1 MLVYLRHRIMHAV
14 LEVRAG
20 AAALAFGI
28 CLALMLPLA
37 ACLNE
42 PTESSPEYLPLDDS
56 RYPYADVPRIV
67 IETEDFHEIRDR
79 ETKFPSHLQI
89 YGENAPESG
98 VYSLTVRGRGNSS
111 FMMPKYGL
119 KLEFT
124 DKVSLFGMP
133 ANRDWALIGNYGDK
147 THLRN
152 FMMTRL
158 SEWLGSRYTPR
169 CRYVELYLNR
179 KYMGLYLLSET
190 VKVGKHRVN
199 IAKNDS
205 SFLFEKESEK
215 KQDPPLVISSMGFPF
230 HVKNPQNLS
239 PESAEMLRSH
249 LDAFEAYLREP
260 DDFPET
266 GMRDWIDV
274 DDFMPYY
281 WVQEYSKNEDGRFG
295 RSIFITWEKG
305 SPMRFGPLWD
315 FDISF
320 GNESYKENRS
330 FDGWYIRRYYWFGY
344 IFRDVS
350 VRSLA
355 RDYWL
360 KHKKQFES
368 LIDSVPLY
376 ASNISRVLKNEYRR
390 WPIMKNTEN
399 WALKDPYEDYDEA
412 LDSLVL
418 WMKARY
424 DWINDALE

>member
-1 MLVYLRHRIMHAV
+1 MLVYLRHRVMHAV

-20 AAALAFGI
+20 AALACGVF
-28 CLALMLPLA
+28 LALTLSLV

-42 PTESSPEYLPLDDS
+42 PTESSPDYLPLDDS
-56 RYPYADVPRIV
+56 RYPYADVPRMV
-67 IETEDFHEIRDR
+67 IETEDFREIRDR
-79 ETKFPSHLQI
+79 KTEFPSYLQI
-89 YGENAPESG
+89 YGERAPESG

-190 VKVGKHRVN
+190 VKVGKNRVN
-199 IAKNDS
+199 IAENDS
-205 SFLFEKESEK
+205 SFLFEKESAK
-215 KQDPPLVISSMGFPF
+215 KQDPPLVISSMGYPF
-230 HVKNPQNLS
+230 HVKSPQNLK
-239 PESAEMLRSH
+239 PESAEMLQSH
-249 LDAFEAYLREP
+249 LDAFESFLRAP
-260 DDFPET
+260 GDFPET

-305 SPMRFGPLWD
+305 QPMRFGPLWD

-320 GNESYKENRS
+320 GNESYKENRP
-330 FDGWYIRRYYWFGY
+330 FDGWYIRRYAWFGY
-344 IFRDVS
+344 IFRDDS
-350 VRSLA
+350 VRSCA

-360 KHKKQFES
+360 KHRDLFES

-390 WPIMKNTEN
+390 WPIMQNTEN
-399 WALKDPYEDYDEA
+399 WALKDPYENYEEA

-424 DWINDALE
+424 EWINQALE

>member
-1 MLVYLRHRIMHAV
+1 MLVYLRHRVMHAV
-14 LEVRAG
+14 LEVHAG
-20 AAALAFGI
+20 AALACGVF
-28 CLALMLPLA
+28 LALTLSLV

-42 PTESSPEYLPLDDS
+42 PTESSPDYLPLDDS
-56 RYPYADVPRIV
+56 RYPYADVPRMV
-67 IETEDFHEIRDR
+67 IETEDFREIRDR
-79 ETKFPSHLQI
+79 KTEFPSYLQI
-89 YGENAPESG
+89 YGERAPESG

-190 VKVGKHRVN
+190 VKVGKNRVN
-199 IAKNDS
+199 IAENDS
-205 SFLFEKESEK
+205 SFLFEKESAK
-215 KQDPPLVISSMGFPF
+215 KQDPPLVISSMGYPF
-230 HVKNPQNLS
+230 HVKSPQNLK
-239 PESAEMLRSH
+239 PESAEMLQSH
-249 LDAFEAYLREP
+249 LDAFEAYLRAP
-260 DDFPET
+260 GDFPET

-305 SPMRFGPLWD
+305 QPMRFGPLWD

-320 GNESYKENRS
+320 GNESYKENRP
-330 FDGWYIRRYYWFGY
+330 FDGWYIRRYAWFGY
-344 IFRDVS
+344 IFRDDS
-350 VRSLA
+350 VRSCA

-360 KHKKQFES
+360 KHRDLFES

-390 WPIMKNTEN
+390 WPIMQNTEN
-399 WALKDPYEDYDEA
+399 WALKDPYENYEEA

-424 DWINDALE
+424 EWINQALD

>member
-1 MLVYLRHRIMHAV
+1 MLVYLRHRVMHAV

-20 AAALAFGI
+20 AALACGVF
-28 CLALMLPLA
+28 LALTLSLV

-42 PTESSPEYLPLDDS
+42 PTESSPDYLPLDDS
-56 RYPYADVPRIV
+56 RYPYADVPRMV
-67 IETEDFHEIRDR
+67 IETEDFREIRDR
-79 ETKFPSHLQI
+79 KTEFPSYLQI
-89 YGENAPESG
+89 YGERAPESG

-190 VKVGKHRVN
+190 VKVGKNRVN
-199 IAKNDS
+199 IAENDS
-205 SFLFEKESEK
+205 SFLFEKESAK
-215 KQDPPLVISSMGFPF
+215 KQDPPLVISSMGYPF
-230 HVKNPQNLS
+230 HVKSPQNLK
-239 PESAEMLRSH
+239 PESAEMLQSH
-249 LDAFEAYLREP
+249 LDAFEAYLRAP
-260 DDFPET
+260 GDFPET

-305 SPMRFGPLWD
+305 QPMRFGPLWD

-320 GNESYKENRS
+320 GNESYKENRP
-330 FDGWYIRRYYWFGY
+330 FDGWYIRRYAWFGY
-344 IFRDVS
+344 IFRDDS
-350 VRSLA
+350 VRSCA

-360 KHKKQFES
+360 KHRDLFES

-390 WPIMKNTEN
+390 WPIMQNTEN
-399 WALKDPYEDYDEA
+399 WALKDPYENYEEA

-424 DWINDALE
+424 EWINQALE

>member
-1 MLVYLRHRIMHAV
+1 MLVYLRHRVMHAV

-20 AAALAFGI
+20 AALACGVF
-28 CLALMLPLA
+28 LALTLSLV

-42 PTESSPEYLPLDDS
+42 PTESSPDYLPLDDS
-56 RYPYADVPRIV
+56 RYPYADVPRMV
-67 IETEDFHEIRDR
+67 IETEDFREIRDR
-79 ETKFPSHLQI
+79 KTEFPSYLQI
-89 YGENAPESG
+89 YGERAPESG

-190 VKVGKHRVN
+190 VKVGKNRVN
-199 IAKNDS
+199 IAENDS
-205 SFLFEKESEK
+205 SFLFEKESAK
-215 KQDPPLVISSMGFPF
+215 KQDPPLVISSMGYPF
-230 HVKNPQNLS
+230 HVKSPQNLK
-239 PESAEMLRSH
+239 PESAEMLQSH
-249 LDAFEAYLREP
+249 LDAFEAYLRAP
-260 DDFPET
+260 GDFPET

-305 SPMRFGPLWD
+305 RPMRFGPLWD

-320 GNESYKENRS
+320 GNESYKENRP
-330 FDGWYIRRYYWFGY
+330 FDGWYIRRYAWFGY
-344 IFRDVS
+344 IFRDDS
-350 VRSLA
+350 VRSCA

-360 KHKKQFES
+360 KHRDLFES

-390 WPIMKNTEN
+390 WPIMQNTEN
-399 WALKDPYEDYDEA
+399 WALKDPYENYEEA

-424 DWINDALE
+424 EWINQALE

>member
-1 MLVYLRHRIMHAV
+1 MLVYLRHRVMHAV
-14 LEVRAG
+14 LEVHAG
-20 AAALAFGI
+20 AALACGVF
-28 CLALMLPLA
+28 LALTLSLV

-42 PTESSPEYLPLDDS
+42 PTESSPDYLPLDDS
-56 RYPYADVPRIV
+56 RYPYADVPRMV
-67 IETEDFHEIRDR
+67 IETEDFREIRDR
-79 ETKFPSHLQI
+79 KTEFPSYLQI
-89 YGENAPESG
+89 YGERAPESG

-190 VKVGKHRVN
+190 VKVGKNRVN
-199 IAKNDS
+199 IAENDS
-205 SFLFEKESEK
+205 SFLFEKESAK
-215 KQDPPLVISSMGFPF
+215 KQDPPLVISSMGYPF
-230 HVKNPQNLS
+230 HVKSPQNLK
-239 PESAEMLRSH
+239 PESAEMLQSH
-249 LDAFEAYLREP
+249 LDAFEAYLRAP
-260 DDFPET
+260 GDFPET

-305 SPMRFGPLWD
+305 QPMRFGPLWD

-320 GNESYKENRS
+320 GNESYKENRP
-330 FDGWYIRRYYWFGY
+330 FDGWYIRRYAWFGY
-344 IFRDVS
+344 IFRDDS
-350 VRSLA
+350 VRSCA

-360 KHKKQFES
+360 KHRDLFES

-390 WPIMKNTEN
+390 WPIMQNTEN
-399 WALKDPYEDYDEA
+399 WALKDPYENYEEA
-412 LDSLVL
+412 QDSLVL

-424 DWINDALE
+424 EWINQALE

>member
-1 MLVYLRHRIMHAV
+1 MLVYLRHRVMHAV

-20 AAALAFGI
+20 AALACGVF
-28 CLALMLPLA
+28 LALTLSLV

-42 PTESSPEYLPLDDS
+42 PTESSPDYLPLDDS
-56 RYPYADVPRIV
+56 RSPYADVPRMV
-67 IETEDFHEIRDR
+67 IETEDFREIRDR
-79 ETKFPSHLQI
+79 KTEFPSYLQI
-89 YGENAPESG
+89 YGEHAPESG

-190 VKVGKHRVN
+190 VKVGKNRVN
-199 IAKNDS
+199 IAENDS
-205 SFLFEKESEK
+205 SFLFEKESAK
-215 KQDPPLVISSMGFPF
+215 KQDPPLVISSMGYPF
-230 HVKNPQNLS
+230 HVKSPQNLK
-239 PESAEMLRSH
+239 PESAEMLQSH
-249 LDAFEAYLREP
+249 LDAFEAYLRAP
-260 DDFPET
+260 GDFPET

-274 DDFMPYY
+274 DDFMSYY

-305 SPMRFGPLWD
+305 QPMRFGPLWD

-320 GNESYKENRS
+320 GNESYKENRP
-330 FDGWYIRRYYWFGY
+330 FDGWYIRRYAWFGY
-344 IFRDVS
+344 IFRDDS
-350 VRSLA
+350 VRSCA

-360 KHKKQFES
+360 KHRDLFES

-390 WPIMKNTEN
+390 WPIMQNTEN
-399 WALKDPYEDYDEA
+399 WALKDPYENYEEA

-424 DWINDALE
+424 EWINQALE